1 MSVQSDNDR
10 DGAASEPKALS
21 PSSLL
26 LRKFAKRDDG
36 ATAVEFAM
44 VALPFFALLFAILE
58 TAVVFFAGQ
67 ILETGV
73 YNASRL
79 IRTGQAQQSGFSDA
93 DFKDEVCANFYGV
106 IDCEDGGL
114 VLDVRTHVNF
124 DVDLELP
131 IDEDGNF
138 TFTPQYDP
146 GQRNDI
152 VVVRAFIEWPTIVPA
167 LGNDLS
173 NLSNGNRLIAAA
185 AAFRNEP
192 FN

>member
-1 MSVQSDNDR
+1 MSVQSDTVR
-10 DGAASEPKALS
+10 DGAASKPKALS
-21 PSSLL
+21 PSRLL
-26 LRKFAKRDDG
+26 LRKFIKRDDG
-36 ATAVEFAM
+36 ATAVEFSM

-79 IRTGQAQQSGFSDA
+79 IRTGQAQTGGFSET
-93 DFKDEVCANFYGV
+93 DFRDEVCSNFYGV
-106 IDCEDGGL
+106 VDCGEGGL

-124 DVDLELP
+124 DSADLELP

-152 VVVRAFIEWPTIVPA
+152 VVVRAFIEWPTVVPG

-173 NLSNGNRLIAAA
+173 NLANGNRLIAAA

-192 FN
+192 F